1 MGLLIPYVCNYV
13 INISSQFLFLVSQTG
28 ERRKVNVFI
37 FGLDSRGIISISEQT
52 VLFISQKVDVHRIRF
67 VFAVFSSR
75 IMTLSI
81 SVNEPKTFYSYL
93 SPVREEY
100 KCNEH
105 VLTLVCF

>member
-1 MGLLIPYVCNYV
+1 
-13 INISSQFLFLVSQTG
+13 
-28 ERRKVNVFI
+28 
-37 FGLDSRGIISISEQT
+37 
-52 VLFISQKVDVHRIRF
+52 LFISQKVDVHRIRF